1 MDIKKPIPIGI
12 ESYKEIIDGGYYYVD
27 KTLLI
32 RDLLAQKSKVTLFTR
47 PRRFGKTLAQNM
59 LRTFFEKEVTA
70 DGTVM
75 DNSRYFTGK
84 NIMDAGERYVSH
96 MGKYPVIF
104 LSIDRKSVV

>member
-59 LRTFFEKEVTA
+59 LRTFFEKEVTT

-84 NIMDAGERYVSH
+84 NIMDQQNSRIL
-96 MGKYPVIF
+96 KQ
-104 LSIDRKSVV
+104 LTT